1 MRKFREYKKTQVEAF
16 GATESYLASKVFPPT
31 KRGKM
36 KYRAVKE
43 IQPYYC
49 EIYWTRKDFPSK
61 VEKMWKTEDSECE
74 LYHVFGI

>member
-36 KYRAVKE
+36 K
-43 IQPYYC
+43 
-49 EIYWTRKDFPSK
+49 
-61 VEKMWKTEDSECE
+61 
-74 LYHVFGI
+74 